1 MAIQMIEYK
10 FESIYLFV
18 DIIYQSVKSEVEFW
32 NYDAYE
38 FIQSATTFQKK
49 SLLHIY
55 VESTLFNYYNNDFR
69 KNGDCYEE
77 NNIDEWRSIFSS
89 YKVKL
94 DFPNCIFDDS
104 GDECFYEWFLN
115 NELCFRSLFK
125 KISIEVVHIL
135 FANKKFLLQ
144 FNELARKSFNEIPN
158 ALLTEKGTIKRVAI
172 PKWVK
177 KAIFYRDYGRC
188 VFCNKDLTGV
198 FSTMSTSNY
207 DHIIPLD
214 KHGFN
219 DICNIQLSCENCN
232 KSKGAKEKSLIYKYE
247 PRW

>member
-1 MAIQMIEYK
+1 MIEYK
-10 FESIYLFV
+10 FESIYLFT
-18 DIIYQSVKSEVEFW
+18 DIIYQSVKSEEEFW
-32 NYDAYE
+32 NFDTNE

-55 VESTLFNYYNNDFR
+55 AESTLLNYFHRVFR

-77 NNIDEWRSIFSS
+77 DDIDEWRTLFSA
-89 YKVKL
+89 YNIKL
-94 DFPNCIFDDS
+94 KYPDCDFDTLEENDCI
-104 GDECFYEWFLN
+104 YNWFLS
-115 NELCFRSLFK
+115 NELCFKKLFEI
-125 KISIEVVHIL
+125 ISKEVVHIL
-135 FANKKFLLQ
+135 FANKNFLFK
-144 FNELARKSFNEIPN
+144 FNELARKSFDEIPDT
-158 ALLTEKGTIKRVAI
+158 LLTEKGTIKRTAI
-172 PKWVK
+172 PIWVK
-177 KAIFYRDYGRC
+177 KAVFYRDYGRC

-198 FSTMSTSNY
+198 FSTMATSNY

-232 KSKGAKEKSLIYKYE
+232 KSKGAKEKTPIYKYE

>member
-1 MAIQMIEYK
+1 MIEYK
-10 FESIYLFV
+10 FESIYLFT
-18 DIIYQSVKSEVEFW
+18 DIIYQSVKSEEEFW
-32 NYDAYE
+32 NFDANE

-55 VESTLFNYYNNDFR
+55 AESTLFNYFHREFR

-77 NNIDEWRSIFSS
+77 DNIDEWRTIFSA
-89 YKVKL
+89 YNIKL
-94 DFPNCIFDDS
+94 KFPDCDFDTSEENDCVYD
-104 GDECFYEWFLN
+104 WFLN
-115 NELCFRSLFK
+115 NELCFKRLFEM
-125 KISIEVVHIL
+125 ISKEVVHIL
-135 FANKKFLLQ
+135 FANKNFLLK
-144 FNELARKSFNEIPN
+144 FNELARKSFDEIPD
-158 ALLTEKGTIKRVAI
+158 ALLTEKGTIKRTTI

-177 KAIFYRDYGRC
+177 KAVFYRDYGRC

-198 FSTMSTSNY
+198 FSTMAASNY

-219 DICNIQLSCENCN
+219 DICNIQLLCENCN
-232 KSKGAKEKSLIYKYE
+232 KSKGAKEETPIYKYE

>member
-1 MAIQMIEYK
+1 MIEYK
-10 FESIYLFV
+10 FESIYLFT
-18 DIIYQSVKSEVEFW
+18 DIIYQSVKSEEEFW
-32 NYDAYE
+32 NFDANE

-55 VESTLFNYYNNDFR
+55 AESTLFNYFHREFR

-77 NNIDEWRSIFSS
+77 DNIDEWRTIFSA
-89 YKVKL
+89 YNIKL
-94 DFPNCIFDDS
+94 KFSECDFVSSEENDCV
-104 GDECFYEWFLN
+104 YNWFLN
-115 NELCFRSLFK
+115 NELCFKRLFEI
-125 KISIEVVHIL
+125 ISKEVVHIL
-135 FANKKFLLQ
+135 FANKNFLLK
-144 FNELARKSFNEIPN
+144 FNELARKSFDEIPD
-158 ALLTEKGTIKRVAI
+158 ALLTEKGTIKRTTI

-177 KAIFYRDYGRC
+177 KAVFYRDYGRC

-198 FSTMSTSNY
+198 FSTMATSNY

-232 KSKGAKEKSLIYKYE
+232 KSKGAKEETPIYKYE